1 MASSVFRY
9 LAGASSNNI
18 LMACPAALGVVYWPK
33 TFVVCFNFFKNE
45 PAIVKRAQRND
56 VVFIKFVER
65 RPLRKVAV
73 GQVVKPG
80 LRLGCLS
87 IRPKSLGRALRLG
100 TTSRDE
106 SLEARVLNG

>member
-9 LAGASSNNI
+9 LAGASGNNI
-18 LMACPAALGVVYWPK
+18 LVACSAALGVVYWPK

-56 VVFIKFVER
+56 IIFIKFVEWR
-65 RPLRKVAV
+65 TLWKVAV
-73 GQVVKPG
+73 GQVVKPRLSLG
-80 LRLGCLS
+80 SLSIEPKRLG
-87 IRPKSLGRALRLG
+87 GALRLG

-106 SLEARVLNG
+106 SLVAGVLNG